1 MSTLKVDAIR
11 HNSATSDAITTAADG
26 TCTAKLTGMT
36 GGGTFTNRNKII
48 NGDFTIHQR
57 GGTITAGSGVY
68 TIDRWRSYRTG
79 DSSGGY
85 TVQQSTSSYPQTNIA
100 GVIDNFKASALITVT
115 SAGSA
120 AANNN
125 CKFQQR
131 IEGSHV
137 YDLAFGTAVAK
148 KVTVSFY
155 VKCSLTGNF
164 GISLV
169 NGGHNRSNVQLYTV
183 NSADTWERKI
193 VTFDGDTSGTW
204 ATNTGTG
211 LQLMF
216 DMGSGS
222 SKHASSTGT
231 WLSGEYHGTTSSVKL
246 IHTNGATMQY
256 TGVQLEEGSVAT
268 SFEHRSISDELRRCQ
283 RYYIQYG
290 GVNGDLSRFPMMGET
305 PTTTVA
311 QYVLQFPVAMR
322 GGGDVTLTHNGTVS
336 DYLIYTANASR
347 TATDIQLAVTLK
359 YGYGDVFGCRVN
371 LSRSNGDL
379 VAGRG
384 VQGYSSNSTGFLG
397 FSREL

>member
-11 HNSATSDAITTAADG
+11 HNSATSDAITTASDG
-26 TCTAKLTGMT
+26 TCTAKITGMT
-36 GGGTFTNRNKII
+36 GGGALTNRNKII
-48 NGDFTIHQR
+48 NGDFAIHQR

-131 IEGSHV
+131 IEGSNV
-137 YDLAFGTAVAK
+137 YDLAFGTIAAK

-155 VKCSLTGNF
+155 VKCSLTGDF
-164 GISLV
+164 GIALV
-169 NGGHNRSNVQLYTV
+169 NGAHNRSNVQLYTI
-183 NSADTWERKI
+183 NSADTWERKVI
-193 VTFDGDTSGTW
+193 TFDGDTSGTW
-204 ATNTGTG
+204 NFNTSTG

-222 SKHASSTGT
+222 SKHAGSTNT

-256 TGVQLEEGSVAT
+256 TGVQLEEGSVAP

-347 TATDIQLAVTLK
+347 TATAITLADTLK